1 MHKRTKF
8 AFGLIAFMGIALGV
22 ASFLV
27 GMGYVALLPKLIWFD
42 VGLVSAFVGI
52 GSAVFASSS
61 SLTGYVRR
69 RKAEKVQAKSIA
81 KMSNMLSRE
90 KGAIKQRINT
100 LKLSNKLTK
109 AMVYSAKNNQS
120 GMIGQRDVISQTQNQ
135 TKLANQVSAYKAR
148 REFFNASTKKSSV
161 KKSKVF
167 DKKSIKATTKLNK
180 EIAKQPPISRR
191 YSYTAVVTDPY
202 NGQKYE
208 DHRNEIM
215 CSSSETLNEFKK
227 FVTNDKE
234 KYNRKNYRD
243 FGYVATLRF
252 NTNETLKD
260 TCVKS
265 NVGSNMEAYELMLL
279 KEVKREIKDKGS
291 DGIFPIQLKKSH
303 YVNHKDS
310 VSTQSYIVDENDLNN
325 RIDTLTKY
333 VNDNDSVK
341 VYGKNYINRNYV
353 VKKDKN
359 HKVVNNTESFE
370 F

>member
-42 VGLVSAFVGI
+42 IGIVSAFVGI
-52 GSAVFASSS
+52 GSGVFASSS

-69 RKAEKVQAKSIA
+69 RRAEKIQAKSIA
-81 KMSNMLSRE
+81 KMANVSTKERC
-90 KGAIKQRINT
+90 AVKQKINT

-109 AMVYSAKNNQS
+109 SMVYSAKNNQS
-120 GMIGQRDVISQTQNQ
+120 GMIGQRNVISQTQSQ
-135 TKLANQVSAYKAR
+135 TKLANKVSAYNAR

-161 KKSKVF
+161 KQSKVF
-167 DKKSIKATTKLNK
+167 DKKSIKAKTKLNK

-191 YSYTAVVTDPY
+191 YSWTSVVTDPF

-227 FVTNDKE
+227 YINADKE
-234 KYNRKNYRD
+234 RYNKENYKD
-243 FGYVATLRF
+243 FGYVTTLRF
-252 NTNETLKD
+252 STNETLKD

-265 NVGSNMEAYELMLL
+265 NVEDKMELYELMLL
-279 KEVKREIKDKGS
+279 KEVKREIASKGT
-291 DGIFPIQLKKSH
+291 DGIFPIQLEKSH
-303 YVNHKDS
+303 YVSHKNS
-310 VSTQSYIVDENDLNN
+310 KATHSYIIDENELDY
-325 RIDTLTKY
+325 RINALTKY
-333 VNDNDSVK
+333 INNDENVK
-341 VYGKNYINRNYV
+341 VYGKNYINRNYSYDEV
-353 VKKDKN
+353 SKDN
-359 HKVVNNTESFE
+359 SSDYDMNL
-370 F
+370 